1 MVCDCLLCLWCLCFG
16 ILLVI
21 VLMCLLVC
29 GVGDLLV
36 VRGLWAY
43 LLLCL
48 FCLFVFAN
56 ALGLV
61 LNDLLWLLGGF
72 VYFGCLLR

>member
-1 MVCDCLLCLWCLCFG
+1 MGLVFWYIVGYCAYVFTWLW
-16 ILLVI
+16 
-21 VLMCLLVC
+21 
-29 GVGDLLV
+29 VGDLLV